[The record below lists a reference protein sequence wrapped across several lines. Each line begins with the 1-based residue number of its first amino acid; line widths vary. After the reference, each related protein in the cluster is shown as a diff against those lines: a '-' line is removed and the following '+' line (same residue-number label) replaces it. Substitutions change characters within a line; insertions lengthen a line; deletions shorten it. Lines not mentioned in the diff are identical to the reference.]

1 MKSHIAKLFLA
12 FYVPYLAV
20 ALVVLALTFDTTLFD
35 ALLVFIVS
43 LPASFSGNILP
54 TIVGCSVAYI
64 INFIVYRDNDDEDKY
79 KSWMVLAAGVAIVE
93 LLGLIILYLGGHQ
106 AWTIALFYVIFFT
119 IDAFISKKK
128 MQKSANAGN
137 AIASSVQVEETLMTR
152 VDATWKKTGSS
163 EMFKIYLKNR
173 DRVCHLEQHMRGESM
188 AEYHQLFAY
197 SYYLVFGY
205 DVDKQLSKYSSDA
218 VVRALVAA
226 LKNLRIIDGYGYV
239 VSNFMIE
246 SYKDIYKSTVKNLKL

>member
-12 FYVPYLAV
+12 FYVPYL
-20 ALVVLALTFDTTLFD
+20 LVETIVISLILDKTFIDT
-35 ALLVFIVS
+35 LLSLMVT
-43 LPASFSGNILP
+43 LPATFSGNIWPSLAGFGAAWLVNK
-54 TIVGCSVAYI
+54 TQQDDDIKQHAWFVLMASVAGI
-64 INFIVYRDNDDEDKY
+64 EFF
-79 KSWMVLAAGVAIVE
+79 
-93 LLGLIILYLGGHQ
+93 GLIFHFANATA
-106 AWTIALFYVIFFT
+106 AWRAALVCSFLFAAE
-119 IDAFISKKK
+119 AFRTKKK
-128 MQKSANAGN
+128 MQKSANAGTV
-137 AIASSVQVEETLMTR
+137 IASSVKVEETLMTR

-226 LKNLRIIDGYGYV
+226 LKNLRIIDGYGHV

-246 SYKDIYKSTVKNLKL
+246 SYKDIYKATVKNLKL